1 MKTKSLIKLI
11 DIGWII
17 FFVSIISY
25 IIFDINNIFSTLK
38 EVQKEKVL
46 STLKIEEGVI
56 APLLEFRFY
65 DNAKEE
71 IKHFYK
77 SNNLKYIKI
86 KTQNFT
92 YKMGEKNK
100 NISLLVYPIKYKNHI
115 IGAITLG
122 YSNKKLI
129 DSFSKKYFY
138 KFFFYL
144 LILLPIVIFLFI
156 YIRKK
161 IKKLN
166 LLANRLKNINFK
178 RDSKI
183 KLIDDYIE
191 IVNITNAINIL
202 LLQVNKFYKHQ
213 QKLIKKVMIYKK
225 QLETAQK
232 IAEMFTWQYDCDNN
246 LFESKN
252 FLFIKKIVNMKDI
265 NEFIDSMQEK
275 DLFLKEIDNL
285 CKNDE
290 NIEMVVRVKS
300 KENKYFYFKIEAKKI
315 FQRKKSLIIG
325 ICVNITEEMKKQER
339 IEFLAYHDPLTG
351 LVNRT
356 FLKMQLN
363 TLSEINKRENK
374 KLALIFIDLDNF
386 KIIND
391 TFGHEAGDELLIGIA
406 NRLKQLVRESDIVAR
421 IGGDEFVI
429 VLNNIK
435 NKDDVKVVI
444 THIQKELIKPIK
456 IDKNDVE
463 ITFSAG
469 IALYPDDT
477 TNINEILQLA
487 DIAMYESK
495 KEGKNRFY
503 FINKELQ
510 ANVKKFYNTLDELKN
525 ALKKEDELIL
535 YFQPKINIKENRVE
549 GVESLIRWE
558 HPKKGI
564 LTPYH
569 FIDVAEKGGIINHI
583 DSYVLKKAVQTLKKW
598 QNNVLF
604 KNLSL
609 AVNISANKFLEPNF
623 VKEIKELIN
632 EYKIDAKKL
641 QIEITESISIQKFSY
656 TTTILNQ
663 IKDLGVK
670 IALDDF
676 GTGYSSLN
684 YLKEIPF
691 DILKIDQTFVRDLL
705 KNKDDVVI
713 TKMIVEISKI
723 LNKENVAEGV
733 ESKEILEIVKNLGV
747 EVIQGY
753 YFSKPL
759 PEKELKMFILNFEK
773 NQ

>member
-144 LILLPIVIFLFI
+144 LMLLPIVIFLFI

-391 TFGHEAGDELLIGIA
+391 TFGHEAGDELLIEIA

>member
-17 FFVSIISY
+17 FFVSMISY

-92 YKMGEKNK
+92 YQMGEKNK

-406 NRLKQLVRESDIVAR
+406 NRLKNLVRESDIVAR